1 MRRTGL
7 AGGICS
13 RKIKLGSD
21 PALFLSSNHATRRCT
36 NFEGFGH
43 TNSWEI
49 IMGGRIY
56 PDADPQATIVWF
68 LPFSLATTRCT
79 PHLFISVTTLPLC
92 CLILR
97 PLSSTLYTCIGLLR
111 RFKRAYSG
119 PNFAKQSWIV
129 TGLTAL
135 VRT

>member
-21 PALFLSSNHATRRCT
+21 PPLFLSSNHATRRCT

-79 PHLFISVTTLPLC
+79 PLYIGNDFAFVLLNIKATLINIVHLH
-92 CLILR
+92 
-97 PLSSTLYTCIGLLR
+97 
-111 RFKRAYSG
+111 RFTKEIQACV
-119 PNFAKQSWIV
+119 QC
-129 TGLTAL
+129 T
-135 VRT
+135 